1 MGKAA
6 EKKIIRSLDQI
17 PRFRNELEES
27 DWWDEHELAP
37 ELMES
42 GPQVEADFYK
52 ALGVANP
59 KKRLNSKSKISHK
72 S

>member
-1 MGKAA
+1 MGKTA

-17 PRFRNELEES
+17 PRFRNDLEES

-42 GPQVEADFYK
+42 GPQVEADLDK
-52 ALGVANP
+52 ALGIKRP
-59 KKRLNSKSKISHK
+59 KK
-72 S
+72 